1 VLTSPQDHWLIKRQE
16 LEKWIEKGEKKN
28 FGPIRGGEI
37 NKKICFFETKIL
49 HKTRVRVV

>member
-1 VLTSPQDHWLIKRQE
+1 VLTSPQDHWLIKGQE
-16 LEKWIEKGEKKN
+16 FEKWIEKGEKKN

-37 NKKICFFETKIL
+37 KKKFVFETKSF